1 MRRVPRGWSAVGAL
15 ACATAGLLLALALT
29 PPASVSAFGQDLRL
43 GAVSP
48 LALRGWS
55 GPGQADL
62 FGEGPVETALTF
74 PGPIRPRI
82 VWQRFERDP
91 AAAEF
96 VQVSSQAGPT
106 FRTAE
111 LGDRLARG
119 WSVYLLRL
127 VLVAGLLAALL
138 RLLAYGVLMLLHHPA
153 DQLDRR
159 RASALQVGAAFL
171 AGVALTVVSASATLL
186 SARDQLADVSGLADI
201 TGRAPLVPLPA
212 APVAEHADVEL
223 AVIGDSTAAAVGNTD
238 LPHPTQQDTQCG
250 RSRDAY
256 AAVLGSALRIGTL
269 NLACSSATIEA
280 GLLGPQPE
288 DRSSIPSQVGAL
300 AGLPRLTA
308 VVVSIGANDVGWAD
322 ALRLCYGLER
332 CDDQFSQTYFDSL
345 LDGFRIRYAELLAQ
359 LAALPGRP
367 RVVVVQYYDPFGER
381 FDCPALHDPGTPA
394 QPPPAYGFAPD
405 AAHDQQT
412 QLERKIAP
420 LRSRLEQLN
429 SVLAQGAD
437 AFGFDSVRPSFEGHA
452 LCDDESWVQGM
463 SARYPFHPNAAG
475 ELAIAAALLPQLVGV
490 GQQRPAAGG

>member
-1 MRRVPRGWSAVGAL
+1 M
-15 ACATAGLLLALALT
+15 CAAAGLLLALALT
-29 PPASVSAFGQDLRL
+29 PPASVSAFGQDLQL

-48 LALRGWS
+48 ASLRGWS

-82 VWQRFERDP
+82 VWQRFDRDP

-96 VQVSSQAGPT
+96 VQISPRAGPS

-111 LGDRLARG
+111 LGDRLAHG

-127 VLVAGLLAALL
+127 LLVAGLVAGLL
-138 RLLAYGVLMLLHHPA
+138 RLLAYGVVALLHHPA
-153 DQLDRR
+153 ERPDRR
-159 RASALQVGAAFL
+159 RSSALQVLAAVL
-171 AGVALTVVSASATLL
+171 AGCALAAVSASATLL
-186 SARDQLADVSGLADI
+186 SARAQLADVSGLADI
-201 TGRAPLVPLPA
+201 TGRAPLVPAPA
-212 APVAEHADVEL
+212 APVAEHAEVEL
-223 AVIGDSTAAAVGNTD
+223 AVIGDSTAAAVGNAD
-238 LPHPTQQDTQCG
+238 LPHPTQQDEQCG

-256 AAVLGSALRIGTL
+256 AAVLGSALRIGAL

-288 DRSSIPSQVGAL
+288 DRSSIPPQVSAL
-300 AGLPRLTA
+300 AGLPRLKA
-308 VVVSIGANDVGWAD
+308 VVVSVGANDVGWAD

-367 RVVVVQYYDPFGER
+367 RVLVVQYYDPFGER
-381 FDCPALHDPGTPA
+381 FDCPALRDPATPA
-394 QPPPAYGFAPD
+394 QPPPAYGFGPD
-405 AAHDQQT
+405 AGHDQQT
-412 QLERKIAP
+412 QVQRKIDP
-420 LRSRLEQLN
+420 LRSRLAQLN
-429 SVLAQGAD
+429 TVLAQGAR
-437 AFGFDSVRPSFEGHA
+437 AFGFGSVRPAFEGHA

-463 SARYPFHPNAAG
+463 AAQYPFHPNAAG
-475 ELAIAAALLPQLVGV
+475 ELAIAAALLPELVGV
-490 GQQRPAAGG
+490 GQQRPATGG